1 GAVAAAGAPH
11 PGRRRRRHRHRRRR
25 RRGARA
31 RRRPRLHRHALH
43 RVGGVAG
50 RRGAQ
55 GDDPALHPRGR
66 GDDRRGHGDAG
77 ELPAREPG
85 DVPHRWGQGVEGG
98 VQRRAERR
106 AHPQRQDVRGDRRG
120 ARRGVSG
127 GARGDA
133 LLMWIALWTALA
145 LPTMVVLLRV
155 TAPYG
160 RHARRGWGPALPA
173 RAAWIAMEAPAA
185 LGMPALYLAAR
196 PAGVAPAVLLGMWLL
211 HYANRAFVYPLRARA
226 GTPMPASVAAMGLA
240 FNCINVWIQAGAAFA
255 PGAHADAWLHDP
267 RFCAGAVA
275 FVAGW
280 AVNQHAD
287 AV

>member
-1 GAVAAAGAPH
+1 
-11 PGRRRRRHRHRRRR
+11 
-25 RRGARA
+25 
-31 RRRPRLHRHALH
+31 
-43 RVGGVAG
+43 
-50 RRGAQ
+50 
-55 GDDPALHPRGR
+55 
-66 GDDRRGHGDAG
+66 
-77 ELPAREPG
+77 
-85 DVPHRWGQGVEGG
+85 
-98 VQRRAERR
+98 
-106 AHPQRQDVRGDRRG
+106 
-120 ARRGVSG
+120 
-127 GARGDA
+127 
-133 LLMWIALWTALA
+133 MWIALWTALA

-185 LGMPALYLAAR
+185 LGMPALYLAVR

-240 FNCINVWIQAGAAFA
+240 FNCINVWIQASAAFA

-287 AV
+287 AVLRRLRRGGYQIPRGGLYRFVSCPNYLGEIVEWIGWAVATWSLAGASFAVWTVANLVPRALANHRWLRARFPDYPPERKALVPGLL